1 MSVHPKYPPPM
12 AATYKELVMN
22 RNLLSFS
29 IATALTIAGIAMAED
44 MPGMDMH
51 HNAAAS
57 QPTTTPSA
65 IDLGNTVCPVSGD
78 KVGDCKLTTTY
89 DGKIYH
95 FCCDDCPK
103 AFAKDPAKYANV
115 VAADPAKYGVK
126 K

>member
-1 MSVHPKYPPPM
+1 MSVHPKQPPHI

-22 RNLLSFS
+22 RNLFTFS
-29 IATALTIAGIAMAED
+29 IAAALAIAGIAVAAD

-51 HNAAAS
+51 RNAPAS
-57 QPTTTPSA
+57 QPTTTLSA
-65 IDLGNTVCPVSGD
+65 NDLGNTVCPVSGD
-78 KVGDCKLTTTY
+78 KVGDSKLTATY

-103 AFAKDPAKYANV
+103 AFAKDPAKYAKA
-115 VAADPAKYGVK
+115 VAADPGKYGVK